1 VGTQDS
7 ASQFVQLAWLFST
20 NPTPVQAGDKV
31 SFPLALSRRS
41 DQWSYVVGEPE
52 TVDTPAGPVQAIH
65 ARPQRELDPLRRD
78 LIAEV
83 WFAPALQYLPVRMQ
97 VIVDAD
103 TFAMMVMDGLP
114 ERVKQGLPPPAQG
127 GPTSGR

>member
-1 VGTQDS
+1 
-7 ASQFVQLAWLFST
+7 
-20 NPTPVQAGDKV
+20 
-31 SFPLALSRRS
+31 
-41 DQWSYVVGEPE
+41 
-52 TVDTPAGPVQAIH
+52 VQAIH